1 VILESNLSTYVTPE
15 MWISAFEWANRN
27 NKRDEQA
34 QVILEE
40 PKTLQQGCSTS
51 LVAALGPSIEST
63 IKHAKLHEKLLMIP
77 ESTGGLLADC
87 VLRPIG
93 KDHAEGKENIDK
105 LWTLSEK
112 LVGQKFDL

>member
-1 VILESNLSTYVTPE
+1 
-15 MWISAFEWANRN
+15 
-27 NKRDEQA
+27 
-34 QVILEE
+34 
-40 PKTLQQGCSTS
+40 
-51 LVAALGPSIEST
+51 
-63 IKHAKLHEKLLMIP
+63 MIP

-93 KDHAEGKENIDK
+93 KDYAEGKENIEK